1 MKTSRS
7 WWADNGQTIH
17 QNEAEYGCCEPV
29 CSYRQWCREPKQSR
43 SFCRTLLELCCVWKL
58 LSKVL
63 CSMRQ
68 GRSVVG
74 HGLDLVFF
82 NRRKQY
88 FIVHR
93 HFKHC
98 TPETDK
104 EFRFWRQYISRIVV
118 CLGCWL
124 RWSVKTQDCDQN
136 LYQNEPTAVFIIA
149 AVKSSK
155 GNPSRSTNNAS
166 YGLKSNSSC
175 KLLNNML

>member
-7 WWADNGQTIH
+7 WWADNSQTLH
-17 QNEAEYGCCEPV
+17 QHEAEYGCCEPV
-29 CSYRQWCREPKQSR
+29 CSYRQWCREPGQSR

-58 LSKVL
+58 SSKVL

-82 NRRKQY
+82 NRMKQY

-93 HFKHC
+93 HFKHF

-104 EFRFWRQYISRIVV
+104 EFRFGRQHISRIVV
-118 CLGCWL
+118 CLGCGL
-124 RWSVKTQDCDQN
+124 SWSVKAPRLRPEFVSEWAYSCFRHSSSQKFQGDPIKIYHQC
-136 LYQNEPTAVFIIA
+136 FIWIEA
-149 AVKSSK
+149 KFF
-155 GNPSRSTNNAS
+155 
-166 YGLKSNSSC
+166 L
-175 KLLNNML
+175 